1 MSLVRSLAGL
11 ALSGWV
17 VVAGAYGAQQPT
29 PRVEP
34 FRIAGN
40 LYYVGDSDIG
50 SYLIATD
57 AGHFL
62 IDGGYES
69 TVPAI
74 EANVV
79 TLGFKL
85 ADIKFLLNTQA
96 HGDHAGGFAA
106 LKQHTGAKLMAS
118 GPDAAVIERGGRRDF
133 SLGDSLTFPPAQVD
147 GRLTDGQKLTLGKT
161 TLTANLTPGHTMGC
175 TTWTFDVSDS
185 GRTLHVV
192 DLCGLTILENTRLSG
207 MPGYPG
213 IATDYERTF
222 ATLRKLPIDIFIGAH
237 PSYYGGLEKAAKA
250 KADPSGPNPF
260 IDPDGFR
267 RTVDSAERKFRDQ
280 LAREKR

>member
-1 MSLVRSLAGL
+1 MRNLRSLASL
-11 ALSGWV
+11 ALTGWV
-17 VVAGAYGAQQPT
+17 VLASAGAAQQQT

-34 FRIAGN
+34 FRIAGH

-50 SYLIATD
+50 SYVIATD
-57 AGHFL
+57 GGHFL

-79 TLGFKL
+79 KLGFKL
-85 ADIKFLLNTQA
+85 ADIKFLLNTQG

-106 LKQHTGAKLMAS
+106 LRKHTGAKLMVS
-118 GPDAAVIERGGRRDF
+118 GPDADVIERGGTRDF

-175 TTWTFDVSDS
+175 TTWTFDVIE

-192 DLCGLTILENTRLSG
+192 DLCGLTILENTRVSG

-213 IATDYERTF
+213 ITRDYERTF
-222 ATLRKLPIDIFIGAH
+222 EILRKMPIDIFIGAH
-237 PSYYGGLEKAAKA
+237 PAYYGGLEKAAKA
-250 KADPSGPNPF
+250 KAEPAGPNPF
-260 IDPDGFR
+260 IDPDGFHR
-267 RTVDSAERKFRDQ
+267 MIDGAERKFRDQ
-280 LAREKR
+280 LAREKK